1 MPFPWWTLPPGI
13 QLHPHNLE
21 NDFLVWITKISIWND
36 CATWILDVAFRYHQ
50 PSSWWLN
57 HPPHPFEGHM
67 RTVIIGSFPPRKSGW
82 KFKKH
87 LSCHQLAFHQR
98 FFSTN
103 GGMSAPKNEKKL
115 GETTHSKFPLRAH
128 SRVPRV
134 PERWFLRSMFGHA
147 WLNVWNIDLKIK
159 LRRTK
164 STWLKVDFVHL
175 LKLKLTKCVRNVNI
189 IASQPTPPPN
199 VPPLV

>member
-1 MPFPWWTLPPGI
+1 MY
-13 QLHPHNLE
+13 
-21 NDFLVWITKISIWND
+21 
-36 CATWILDVAFRYHQ
+36 ILCHQ
-50 PSSWWLN
+50 PSSWWCFPA
-57 HPPHPFEGHM
+57 PPIWGTYAN
-67 RTVIIGSFPPRKSGW
+67 RQNWIISPRKSGW

-87 LSCHQLAFHQR
+87 LSCHQLAFHQL

-103 GGMSAPKNEKKL
+103 GGMSAPKNEKNSMKPPIL
-115 GETTHSKFPLRAH
+115 FPLRAH

-159 LRRTK
+159 LRRTE
-164 STWLKVDFVHL
+164 SIWLKVDFVHL

-189 IASQPTPPPN
+189 IASQPTPPN
-199 VPPLV
+199 VPPGNMALLRAYEPLVSLNKANT

>member
-21 NDFLVWITKISIWND
+21 NDFLVWITKISIWKD

-103 GGMSAPKNEKKL
+103 GGMSAPKNEKK
-115 GETTHSKFPLRAH
+115 T
-128 SRVPRV
+128 
-134 PERWFLRSMFGHA
+134 RWNHPFEISTPSALASSESSGTVIPPFHVWPCMTQCLKHRS
-147 WLNVWNIDLKIK
+147 
-159 LRRTK
+159 
-164 STWLKVDFVHL
+164 
-175 LKLKLTKCVRNVNI
+175 
-189 IASQPTPPPN
+189 
-199 VPPLV
+199 